1 VALQT
6 FTAGQ
11 VLTAAQV
18 TALQTNDFNQTVSTK
33 TANYTFVVGDRGTR
47 VVGNGTSITFTVD
60 NSIFSAGDTIK
71 LHNINSTVLTIA
83 AGAGVTINNAAGL
96 TMVQWQEATL
106 FATSA
111 SSFILFESTA
121 SSANGLTL
129 LSTTSFSGVT
139 SQSINDVFSAT
150 YDNYRIVAN
159 ILGAGAGGGGFQNFL
174 RLRVSGTDN
183 TASNYRYAGYGLGDN
198 SAALFRVQSG
208 LTTSFLLEAASSQSY
223 GYKVIDVFSPFKTEN
238 TSINYQGMY
247 VENTPT
253 FFNYNMGGVMS
264 VTTSYTGF
272 TLFTTSG
279 GTTIEGRIRVYGYN
293 N

>member
-71 LHNINSTVLTIA
+71 LHNINSTALTIA

-121 SSANGLTL
+121 STGTPMGVL
-129 LSTTSFSGVT
+129 LNTTSFSAV
-139 SQSINDVFSAT
+139 SSFSLAADTFTAT
-150 YDNYRIVAN
+150 YDNYLLMLTVNTNSADAQVLVRVRAAGTDLTGADYNFAYARARSTAAAIPTGGTGGTSLFIGEVESTFNGRAAYKVDFISPKILDRTRFVWQAIDSDQAN
-159 ILGAGAGGGGFQNFL
+159 NYAAGAGGGVVNNALAYDAATVF
-174 RLRVSGTDN
+174 VSSGTF
-183 TASNYRYAGYGLGDN
+183 GG
-198 SAALFRVQSG
+198 
-208 LTTSFLLEAASSQSY
+208 SY
-223 GYKVIDVFSPFKTEN
+223 S
-238 TSINYQGMY
+238 
-247 VENTPT
+247 
-253 FFNYNMGGVMS
+253 
-264 VTTSYTGF
+264 
-272 TLFTTSG
+272 
-279 GTTIEGRIRVYGYN
+279 VYGYN
-293 N
+293 K